1 MSSNRASSPKPCDFK
16 DCVWYISYAR
26 IYLGFFCNARKQ
38 HFQSNSNSREKSVFS
53 DISQN
58 YSCIMIVQRISNAWP
73 AYRNQLVRREKN
85 KRGKIKE
92 DKTLFLQEPEEKHN

>member
-1 MSSNRASSPKPCDFK
+1 
-16 DCVWYISYAR
+16 
-26 IYLGFFCNARKQ
+26 
-38 HFQSNSNSREKSVFS
+38 
-53 DISQN
+53 
-58 YSCIMIVQRISNAWP
+58 MIVQRISNAWP